1 MNDELLKY
9 FNGDE
14 LAASTWKNKYALEG
28 ETTPDEMHRRMA
40 KEFAKIEI
48 EYAKKYD
55 GNYDK
60 LSEYGQ
66 KITNMIKSSDYV
78 VIEEFIYQLFDDFTY
93 VIPAGSVMATLGSD
107 KLSSL
112 SNCFVIDSPKDS
124 LSGIMNQCNN
134 QSQLMKYRGGVG
146 FDISTLRPSGAGVN
160 NAAKTSTGASSFMDL
175 FSHVT
180 NTIAQNGRR
189 GALMLSMNINHPDV
203 EEFISKK
210 QDLSKVTGA
219 NVSVQITDEF
229 MEAVERDKDYILRF
243 PCDMD
248 ISNIHNVE

>member
-40 KEFAKIEI
+40 KEFTRIEI

-55 GNYDK
+55 GDYDK

-66 KITNMIKSSDYV
+66 KISTIIEHFDHAM
-78 VIEEFIYQLFDDFTY
+78 IEEFFYNLFKDFKHF
-93 VIPAGSVMATLGSD
+93 IPGGSVMATLGSD

-124 LSGIMNQCNN
+124 ISGIMNQLNN

-146 FDISTLRPSGAGVN
+146 FDISTLRPMGSTVS
-160 NAAKTSTGASSFMDL
+160 NAAKTSTGAASFMDL
-175 FSHVT
+175 FSNVT

-189 GALMLSMNINHPDV
+189 GRPKCASKLCELVNTRCVLISINMLTV
-203 EEFISKK
+203 
-210 QDLSKVTGA
+210 KV
-219 NVSVQITDEF
+219 
-229 MEAVERDKDYILRF
+229 K
-243 PCDMD
+243 
-248 ISNIHNVE
+248 